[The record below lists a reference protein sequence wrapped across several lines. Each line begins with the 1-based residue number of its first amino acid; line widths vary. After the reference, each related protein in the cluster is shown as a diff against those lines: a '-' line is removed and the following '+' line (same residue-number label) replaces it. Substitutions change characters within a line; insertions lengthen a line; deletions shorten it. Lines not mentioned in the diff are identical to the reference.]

1 MRTIIVSVRV
11 NCRTIYYVIKVISSH
26 ALSPRSGEQLTQSVH
41 RGMNCTPGHELMVI
55 LELPHHSLWGY
66 TLKLQV
72 PDLPRV
78 ISVWGV
84 SVGVSVTGFC
94 RNLNLIQNQN
104 VSSESDMSS
113 LELPWKITA
122 LLSVTSH
129 LAISL
134 LKYCSIFKTT
144 IEFMRGQVT

>member
-1 MRTIIVSVRV
+1 M
-11 NCRTIYYVIKVISSH
+11 
-26 ALSPRSGEQLTQSVH
+26 A
-41 RGMNCTPGHELMVI
+41 
-55 LELPHHSLWGY
+55 
-66 TLKLQV
+66 
-72 PDLPRV
+72 
-78 ISVWGV
+78 
-84 SVGVSVTGFC
+84 VGVSVTGFC

-144 IEFMRGQVT
+144 IEFTRGQVTYMGSLKIKRHKQKHDFGLAN